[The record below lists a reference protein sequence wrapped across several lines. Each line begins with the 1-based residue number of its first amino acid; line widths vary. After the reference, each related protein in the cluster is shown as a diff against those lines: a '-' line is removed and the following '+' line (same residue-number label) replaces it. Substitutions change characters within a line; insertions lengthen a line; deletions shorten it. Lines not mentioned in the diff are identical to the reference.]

1 MPTLED
7 IDKAVNIFKRNEC
20 PFELMHCVSTYP
32 MKIEDAN
39 LVTINALKK
48 RYNCEIGYSGHESGL
63 AVSYAAAGL
72 GISSLERHITID
84 RSMYGSDQSASLET
98 NGARELVSVIR
109 RMETALGEN
118 KLGNVLKEEI
128 KIAQKLR
135 AHIKN

>member
-1 MPTLED
+1 MSTLED

-48 RYNCEIGYSGHESGL
+48 RYNCKIGYSGHESGL

-72 GISSLERHITID
+72 GDFIVR
-84 RSMYGSDQSASLET
+84 ET
-98 NGARELVSVIR
+98 YYNR
-109 RMETALGEN
+109 
-118 KLGNVLKEEI
+118 
-128 KIAQKLR
+128 
-135 AHIKN
+135 